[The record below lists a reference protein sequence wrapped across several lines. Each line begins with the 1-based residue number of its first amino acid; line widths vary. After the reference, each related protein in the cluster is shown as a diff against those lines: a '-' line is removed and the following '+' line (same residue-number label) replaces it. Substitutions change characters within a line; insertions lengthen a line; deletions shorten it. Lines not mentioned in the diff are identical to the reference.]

1 MKQHRIAVSAF
12 FFIHGF
18 THANW
23 ASRLPELQAFLG
35 ISHSGLG
42 SMLFVMACGA
52 LLIMPFTGSLT
63 AKFGNHKICQ
73 WTGILLVIVS
83 ASIALQNNLY
93 LEGLIFL
100 ITGFANGSMD
110 VAMNEQAV
118 LVERTYQKPI
128 MSSFHAFWSIG
139 MAIGAGSGA
148 IFAKLGISLHLHMFA
163 IAGMALISFLWASKQ
178 LIKVKAENTDQ
189 DTPAFILP
197 NALIVP
203 LGFIAFC
210 SMLSEGSM
218 IDWSAIY
225 INEVVGSSKTF
236 SAISFGVF
244 GAAMT
249 IGRVFGDYFTLRLG
263 KKKLL
268 VIDSILSIVGLSI
281 VLLFPVMPI
290 TNIGLFLVGIGLSTV
305 VPIVYSTAG
314 NTPGVSPGIGIAMAT
329 TIGYSGFFI
338 GPPTIGYLA
347 DHLGLRIA
355 LVFTM
360 VLLVLMFALILRQRF
375 KTP

>member
-1 MKQHRIAVSAF
+1 MKHHRIAVSAF
-12 FFIHGF
+12 FFINGF

-42 SMLFVMACGA
+42 SLLFVMACGA
-52 LLIMPFTGSLT
+52 LLAMPFTGSLT
-63 AKFGNHKICQ
+63 ARFGSHKVCQ
-73 WTGILLVIVS
+73 FTGILLAFVS
-83 ASIALQNNLY
+83 AAIALQSNLY
-93 LEGLIFL
+93 LEGIIFIL
-100 ITGFANGSMD
+100 TGFANGSMD

-118 LVERTYQKPI
+118 LVERAYQKPI

-148 IFAKLGISLHLHMFA
+148 LFAQSGIPLAQHMFI
-163 IAGMALISFLWASKQ
+163 IAGFALVSFLWASNQ
-178 LIKVKAENTDQ
+178 LIKVKAEKSETE
-189 DTPAFILP
+189 TPAFILP
-197 NALIVP
+197 NALIAP

-225 INEVVGSSKTF
+225 INEVVGSSKTV

-249 IGRVFGDYFTLRLG
+249 IGRIFGDYFTLKLG
-263 KKKLL
+263 KQKLL
-268 VIDSILSIVGLSI
+268 VLDSILSMIGLSI
-281 VLLFPVMPI
+281 VLIFPVMPI
-290 TNIGLFLVGIGLSTV
+290 TTIGLFLIGIGLSTI

-338 GPPTIGYLA
+338 GPPSIGYLA
-347 DHLGLRIA
+347 DHYGLRIA
-355 LVFTM
+355 LLFTL
-360 VLLVLMFALILRQRF
+360 VLLALMFVLILRQRF
-375 KTP
+375 KG

>member
-1 MKQHRIAVSAF
+1 MKHQRIAVSAF
-12 FFIHGF
+12 FFINGF

-23 ASRLPELQAFLG
+23 ASRLPELQTFLG

-42 SMLFVMACGA
+42 TLLFVMACGA
-52 LLIMPFTGSLT
+52 LFAMPFTGALT
-63 AKFGNHKICQ
+63 ARFGSHKICQ
-73 WTGILLVIVS
+73 MTGILLAFIS
-83 ASIALQNNLY
+83 ASIALQNDLY
-93 LEGLIFL
+93 VEGFIFIL
-100 ITGFANGSMD
+100 TGFANGSMD

-118 LVERTYQKPI
+118 LVERAYKKPI

-148 IFAKLGISLHLHMFA
+148 IFAKGGIPLKVHMFV
-163 IAGMALISFLWASKQ
+163 IAGFALISFLWASNK
-178 LIKVKAENTDQ
+178 LIKVQKAVEENKP
-189 DTPAFILP
+189 PAFILP
-197 NALIVP
+197 NAIIAP
-203 LGFIAFC
+203 LGLIAFC
-210 SMLSEGSM
+210 GMLSEGSM

-225 INEVVGSSKTF
+225 INEVVGSSKTI

-249 IGRVFGDYFTLRLG
+249 LGRIFGDHFTLKLG

-268 VIDSILSIVGLSI
+268 VIDSILAIAGLSI

-290 TNIGLFLVGIGLSTV
+290 TTIGLFLIGIGLSTI

-314 NTPGVSPGIGIAMAT
+314 NTPGVSPGIGISMAT

-338 GPPTIGYLA
+338 GPPAIGYLG
-347 DHLGLRIA
+347 DQYGLRIA
-355 LVFTM
+355 LLFTLA
-360 VLLVLMFALILRQRF
+360 LLALMFALILRQRF
-375 KTP
+375 QQ

>member
-1 MKQHRIAVSAF
+1 MKHQRIAVSAF
-12 FFIHGF
+12 FFINGF

-23 ASRLPELQAFLG
+23 ASRLPELQTFLG
-35 ISHSGLG
+35 LSHSGLG
-42 SMLFVMACGA
+42 TMLFVMACGA
-52 LLIMPFTGSLT
+52 LLAMPFTGSVT
-63 AKFGNHKICQ
+63 SRFGSHKVCQ
-73 WTGILLVIVS
+73 LTGILLAIVS
-83 ASIALQNNLY
+83 ASIALQSNLY
-93 LEGLIFL
+93 LEGFIFL
-100 ITGFANGSMD
+100 LTGFANGSMD

-118 LVERTYQKPI
+118 LVERAYRKPI

-148 IFAKLGISLHLHMFA
+148 VFAKVGIPLMDHMFI
-163 IAGMALISFLWASKQ
+163 IAAFALISFLWASSQ
-178 LIKVKAENTDQ
+178 LIKVKSEVIEK

-197 NALIVP
+197 NSIIAP

-210 SMLSEGSM
+210 GMLSEGSM

-225 INEVVGSSKTF
+225 INEVVGSSRTV

-249 IGRVFGDYFTLRLG
+249 LGRVFGDYFTLKFG

-268 VIDSILSIVGLSI
+268 VIDSILAMIGLSI
-281 VLLFPVMPI
+281 VLIFPVMPI
-290 TNIGLFLVGIGLSTV
+290 TTIGLFLIGIGLSTI

-314 NTPGVSPGIGIAMAT
+314 NTRGVSPGIGIAMAT

-338 GPPTIGYLA
+338 GPPSIGYLA
-347 DHLGLRIA
+347 DHFGLRIA
-355 LVFTM
+355 LVFTLI
-360 VLLVLMFALILRQRF
+360 LLALMFVLILKQRF
-375 KTP
+375 KA

>member
-12 FFIHGF
+12 FFINGF

-35 ISHSGLG
+35 ITHSGLG
-42 SMLFVMACGA
+42 SLLFVMACGA
-52 LLIMPFTGSLT
+52 LLAMPFTGSLT
-63 AKFGNHKICQ
+63 ARFGSQKVCQ
-73 WTGILLVIVS
+73 LTGILLTLVS
-83 ASIALQNNLY
+83 ASIALQSNLY
-93 LEGLIFL
+93 VEGLVFL
-100 ITGFANGSMD
+100 VVGFANGSMD

-139 MAIGAGSGA
+139 MATGAGSGA
-148 IFAKLGISLHLHMFA
+148 LFAKSGVALQSHMLI
-163 IAGMALISFLWASKQ
+163 IAAFALISFLWAAQ
-178 LIKVKAENTDQ
+178 GLIKTKIEENME
-189 DTPAFILP
+189 DTPSFILP
-197 NALIVP
+197 NAIIAP

-210 SMLSEGSM
+210 GMLSEGSM

-225 INEVVGSSKTF
+225 INEVVGSSRTI

-249 IGRVFGDYFTLRLG
+249 LGRIFGDYFTLKLG

-268 VIDSILSIVGLSI
+268 IIDSLLALLGLGI

-290 TNIGLFLVGIGLSTV
+290 VTIGLFLIGIGLSTI

-314 NTPGVSPGIGIAMAT
+314 NTPGVSPGIGIAMAS

-338 GPPTIGYLA
+338 GPPAIGYLG
-347 DHLGLRIA
+347 DHYGLRLA
-355 LVFTM
+355 LIFTM
-360 VLLVLMFALILRQRF
+360 GLLAIMFLLILRQRF
-375 KTP
+375 RA